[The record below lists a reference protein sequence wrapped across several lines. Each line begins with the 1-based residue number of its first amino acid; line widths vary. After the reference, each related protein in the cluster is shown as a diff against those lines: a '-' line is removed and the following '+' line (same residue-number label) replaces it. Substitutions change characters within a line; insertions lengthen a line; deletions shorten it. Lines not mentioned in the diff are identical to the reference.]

1 LCVFDTDK
9 ADKLKQSL
17 PPGLTVQDLWWELS
31 SFSAVSTWI
40 GGLSSSTFE
49 ENLLVV
55 SSMERE
61 LFELWCIGTCFLS
74 FFLW

>member
-40 GGLSSSTFE
+40 GDLSSSTFE